1 MIATNYAGAKRVYAR
16 RWEGGGAVKMES
28 ACVGFGQ
35 VLGAL
40 LCLTTAVESGI
51 YLDENVAVAMGGSQ
65 LDSESLISLA
75 PSTAIDKDPA
85 QPQAIFFGKKLR
97 KTQCNLREWML
108 INLGW
113 WLS

>member
-1 MIATNYAGAKRVYAR
+1 MITTNYAGAKRVYAR
-16 RWEGGGAVKMES
+16 WWEGGGAVKMES
-28 ACVGFGQ
+28 GCVGGQ

-85 QPQAIFFGKKLR
+85 QPHSSKNVLAK
-97 KTQCNLREWML
+97 
-108 INLGW
+108 
-113 WLS
+113 S